1 MKKPQLTTIHI
12 KDLTL
17 KTIVGIFDWERVNK
31 QKIVINLWMDYDAR
45 RAIQT
50 DEIKHAVDY
59 KTITKQILKEVPA
72 SRFFLIEKLAQKVLD
87 IVWEDKKIV
96 KAVVRVDK
104 PGALR
109 YARSVSV
116 ELVQKRS
123 KQ

>member
-1 MKKPQLTTIHI
+1 MTEPQLTTIHI

-31 QKIVINLWMDYDAR
+31 QKVVINLWMDYDAR

-59 KTITKQILKEVPA
+59 KIITKKILKEIPA
-72 SRFFLIEKLAQKVLD
+72 SRFFLIEKLAQEVLD
-87 IVWEDKKIV
+87 IVWEEKKIV

>member
-1 MKKPQLTTIHI
+1 MIEPQLTTIHI

-31 QKIVINLWMDYDAR
+31 QKVVMNLWMDYDAR
-45 RAIQT
+45 KAVQT

-59 KTITKQILKEVPA
+59 KMITKQILKEVPA
-72 SRFFLIEKLAQKVLD
+72 SRFFLIEKLAQKVLH
-87 IVWEDKKIV
+87 IVWKDKKIV
-96 KAVVRVDK
+96 KAIVRVDK

-123 KQ
+123 KR